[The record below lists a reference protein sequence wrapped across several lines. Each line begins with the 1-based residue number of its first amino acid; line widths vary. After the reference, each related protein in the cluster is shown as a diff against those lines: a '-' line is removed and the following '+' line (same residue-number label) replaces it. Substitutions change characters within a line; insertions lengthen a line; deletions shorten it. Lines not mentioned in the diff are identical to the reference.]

1 MKKTLMMK
9 ILSGAV
15 FAAIIV
21 AGTVN
26 SATAG
31 AGIHVAAGS
40 NAFIAEAD
48 DEGLAVESDALTV
61 PKIEEAA
68 IENEAAAEDKNAA
81 KEETEAAETAEA
93 AVDEGSAAAAAA
105 AELAETDDAK
115 AAEDAGDAEAVPSI
129 QTAQNVQQNPP
140 QAVQNTQQAQQ
151 INVVTEDEE
160 ENQVYTATSESVIR
174 IEFPPEEE
182 TGDEEENQVYT
193 ATSKYT
199 ITVEFPP
206 EEETEPVYVEV
217 PFYSCNCGFETFD
230 YDELKQHMFQHAL
243 NGDRNSYHTGM
254 VKVQQ

>member
-1 MKKTLMMK
+1 MMK

-21 AGTVN
+21 AGAVN
-26 SATAG
+26 SAAAG

-40 NAFIAEAD
+40 DAFIAEAD
-48 DEGLAVESDALTV
+48 AEGLAVGSDALTV

-68 IENEAAAEDKNAA
+68 MENKAAMENEAAAEDKNAA
-81 KEETEAAETAEA
+81 KEETETAEA

-105 AELAETDDAK
+105 AELAETNDAK

-129 QTAQNVQQNPP
+129 QTAQNVQQNPQ

-182 TGDEEENQVYT
+182 TGDKEENQVYT

-206 EEETEPVYVEV
+206 EEGTEPVYVEV